1 MDDREK
7 EYYKK
12 KIFDIVN
19 KCNDIHWLKV
29 IYAYLSKL
37 LK

>member
-1 MDDREK
+1 MNDREN
-7 EYYKK
+7 EYYRK

-19 KCNDIHWLKV
+19 KCNDTHWLKV